1 MIRLGYSC
9 RVDTDGGD
17 GEGDR
22 EGRGGGGDI
31 WAINISTYQANQSE
45 THAVSVSAESA

>member
-22 EGRGGGGDI
+22 EGRGGDI